1 MNKFSPLPVLI
12 FLMLSSF
19 NACVQEVK
27 VKGKVMDGK
36 CETRVGALAFTYRF
50 GGFKEKST
58 ENGSRREGGDDGDD
72 F

>member
-12 FLMLSSF
+12 FLMLSSY

-27 VKGKVMDGK
+27 VNGKVMDGK
-36 CETRVGALAFTYRF
+36 RETRVGALAFTYIF
-50 GGFKEKST
+50 GGFKEKSA
-58 ENGSRREGGDDGDD
+58 ENGSRREGGDD